1 MTTTQPLKHKTLGDA
16 ATHGLFSGLWAGA
29 AMALVLG
36 LGAALT
42 GGGVTIL
49 LAQLDIATR
58 SSAIVGVLSHISV
71 SVVYGGLFGI
81 LVHAVSGHRRGPVW
95 LWGGLYGLALFGVAL
110 LAQTSA
116 TLFAGLPAAL
126 VAIAHAVYGLVL
138 GWRVGRAD

>member
-49 LAQLDIATR
+49 LAQLDVATR

-71 SVVYGGLFGI
+71 SVVYGGLFGLSLI
-81 LVHAVSGHRRGPVW
+81 H
-95 LWGGLYGLALFGVAL
+95 
-110 LAQTSA
+110 
-116 TLFAGLPAAL
+116 
-126 VAIAHAVYGLVL
+126 I
-138 GWRVGRAD
+138 

>member
-1 MTTTQPLKHKTLGDA
+1 MTTNQPLKHHSLGDA
-16 ATHGLFSGLWAGA
+16 ATHGLFAGLWAGA

-36 LGAALT
+36 LGAVLT
-42 GGGVTIL
+42 GGGVAKL

-71 SVVYGGLFGI
+71 SVVYGGVFGI
-81 LVHAVSGHRRGPVW
+81 LVHAASGLRRGPVW
-95 LWGGLYGLALFGVAL
+95 LWGGLYGLALFGIAL

-116 TLFAGLPAAL
+116 TLFASLPTAL

-138 GWRVGRAD
+138 GLRIGRAD